1 MKQII
6 QLFLELFSRFPWHFF
21 ILVFGVLLQ
30 ASTSAV
36 VVVAIAP
43 ITDFLLER
51 TGEEASSITIY
62 FESLAQSYGYDFN
75 LLSVCILFGVVTLA
89 NGTLAVMVIYLL
101 LIIRYKVLTYLL
113 TDTMSRFFRASYSFF
128 SQGEMGTLL
137 NSFQQEMGKVGEAFG
152 RIAKVFADLI
162 QGLIFLMVPLTLS
175 PEFTLLFLVTTAL
188 LSLPLWLMGGIATRL
203 GKKNTETANDYT
215 GVLHD
220 ILTGAKLVL
229 SYGVQ
234 KSSIKGYED
243 SFKKHAKISIP
254 FQTLRTGIGL
264 FFVPVGTISA
274 LLVIYI
280 AFNQGMPFGE
290 VAMVLF
296 AFTRILP
303 IAGSLIESKTTI
315 QGFVPAYTQVQNLI
329 KEASEVEEIQGGEQ
343 FNEFKESIRFHE
355 VKFVYPEEK
364 KALSGVNLTIKKGNL
379 TALVGKSGSG
389 KSTAVDLMIGLY
401 KPKSGKITLDGKELH
416 KYDMNSYRS
425 RIGYVPQDPL
435 LFNTSLRENL
445 LWSEPQASEKEIWEA
460 CRLANAETFINELP
474 EKLESVMGER
484 GVRLSGGQRQRIALA
499 RAIIRKPDI
508 LFLDE
513 ATSSLDSESEKLIQE
528 SVKQLAETITVVVIA
543 HRLST
548 ISNADYV
555 YILESGQ
562 VKEEGGFKDLSSNK
576 ESVLYKMLSQQ

>member
-6 QLFLELFSRFPWHFF
+6 QLFLELFSRFPFYFF
-21 ILVFGVLLQ
+21 ILVFGVFLQ

-51 TGEEASSITIY
+51 TGQEASSITQY
-62 FESLAQSYGYDFN
+62 FETLALSFGYDFN
-75 LLSVCILFGVVTLA
+75 LLFVSFLFGTFTLV
-89 NGTLAVMVIYLL
+89 NGALAIVVIYLL
-101 LIIRYKVLTYLL
+101 FKIRYEVLTYLL
-113 TDTMSRFFRASYSFF
+113 TDTMSHFFRASYSFF

-137 NSFQQEMGKVGEAFG
+137 NSFQQEMSKVGEAFG
-152 RIAKVFADLI
+152 RIAKVFADLM
-162 QGLIFLMVPLTLS
+162 QGLIFLIVPLTLS
-175 PEFTLLFLVTTAL
+175 PEFTLLFLATTSL
-188 LSLPLWLMGGIATRL
+188 LSLPLWLMGGMATRL

-220 ILTGAKLVL
+220 LLSGAKLIL

-234 KSSIKGYED
+234 KSSIRGYED
-243 SFKKHAKISIP
+243 SFKKHAKVSVP

-296 AFTRILP
+296 AFTRLLP

-315 QGFVPAYTQVQNLI
+315 QGFVPAYAQIQSLL
-329 KEASEVEEIQGGEQ
+329 KDASKVEEVQGENK
-343 FNEFKESIRFHE
+343 FSEFKESI
-355 VKFVYPEEK
+355 KFQKIKFEYPEKK
-364 KALSGVNLTIKKGNL
+364 KALNGIDLTIKKGNL
-379 TALVGKSGSG
+379 TALIGKSGSG
-389 KSTAVDLMIGLY
+389 KTTAVDLMLGLY
-401 KPKSGKITLDGKELH
+401 KPKSGNIIIDGIQLQ

-435 LFNTSLRENL
+435 LFNSTLKENL
-445 LWSEPQASEKEIWEA
+445 LWSEPKASDEEIWEA
-460 CRLANAETFINELP
+460 CRIANAEAFINDLP
-474 EKLESVMGER
+474 EKLQSVMGER

-499 RAIIRKPDI
+499 RAIIRKPEI

-528 SVKQLAETITVVVIA
+528 SVKKLSESITVVVIA

-548 ISNADYV
+548 IINADYV
-555 YILESGQ
+555 YVLESGR
-562 VKEEGGFKDLSSNK
+562 VKEEGSFEQLSSDKNTILF
-576 ESVLYKMLSQQ
+576 SMLQQ